1 MTQIPEAKGNVRNYG
16 YEKPMYYRYN
26 GVWMADL
33 IGNLKEPDKIL
44 KIEIIAQN
52 GAKLAITQ
60 RDIKKFFIAINNTN
74 SINNLDAMEEE
85 RVTIDYQQARVIIPE
100 AGVSVYAAAAT
111 NYTAAGKNVD
121 TLVGEAAGLLITRKQ

>member
-1 MTQIPEAKGNVRNYG
+1 
-16 YEKPMYYRYN
+16 MYYRYN

-44 KIEIIAQN
+44 KIEIVAQN